1 MDYKY
6 IIHSITISIMY
17 VQRFSF
23 FFTKHTYLYCYG
35 DEKLEDFLRYV
46 TIGKQ
51 ILTIWLLN
59 DAANYS
65 FFIHLAEHPANLMLN
80 TNYIH
85 PFAESVEMTVT
96 TPTQSYSI
104 CNGYCINVEHPNN
117 VLASQIECR
126 FVIRYTPA
134 EIHFRVFADPK
145 MTTTK

>member
-1 MDYKY
+1 MVAGTNGK
-6 IIHSITISIMY
+6 IINRIHEINDFKIRNNGEKRSEYDT
-17 VQRFSF
+17 FSM
-23 FFTKHTYLYCYG
+23 KSSH
-35 DEKLEDFLRYV
+35 
-46 TIGKQ
+46 
-51 ILTIWLLN
+51 N
-59 DAANYS
+59 
-65 FFIHLAEHPANLMLN
+65 AEHPANLMLN

-117 VLASQIECR
+117 VMASQIECR

>member
-1 MDYKY
+1 
-6 IIHSITISIMY
+6 MY

-46 TIGKQ
+46 TI
-51 ILTIWLLN
+51 
-59 DAANYS
+59 
-65 FFIHLAEHPANLMLN
+65 AEHPANLMLN

-117 VLASQIECR
+117 VMASQIECR
-126 FVIRYTPA
+126 FVIRYTPS
-134 EIHFRVFADPK
+134 EIHFKVFVDPDEGLEDRVDGDNNGYIIF
-145 MTTTK
+145 